1 MSFSRSVRWTPL
13 VSAIALGLALAACTA
28 GPAQEPAT
36 PTTPGA
42 SVRATP
48 CGAIAEDIVDAIQR
62 YVDSFATVAA
72 GNLEGASTIGAEQ
85 LQTAA
90 DRLRRQA
97 EVQGCSSAELT
108 GPVRAELGRLHGGTA
123 VQDAVADTF
132 KADPL
137 GTMDPSDAGAGEFE
151 VNTADEL
158 VAAVSQAGSDSV
170 IRLAAGSYDLAA
182 PLIVHRPLTLTGAG
196 PDGTTITS
204 SAASATLL
212 SVIDGDIQLRD
223 LAVEHSG
230 GLGAHVLMVTQGGY
244 DLQRVR
250 ISGARVADG
259 TGGFGIV
266 LRPTRATLDS
276 RPTSQRLTE
285 VTLVDNSA
293 GSLVVAG
300 QQAPTIQ
307 TLSVTGTDGC
317 GLCYVED
324 AAGKAS
330 DVTISNA
337 AIGVRVDQQAA
348 PALTNLDSTDAQVG
362 LGLTGSGAVKVTD
375 ARMSGGAIG
384 VHRPPGRGRSTWSA
398 RGSWTPPSWAS
409 GCPGRRPP
417 PSTTSASRARCR
429 WRLRSSGRPTCGSPA
444 GRSRRVATRGSSS
457 ASRRAGRRP
466 GWCAATSRWCWVS
479 RPACSLSTAR
489 PAR

>member
-108 GPVRAELGRLHGGTA
+108 GLVRAELGRLHGGTA

-137 GTMDPSDAGAGEFE
+137 GTMNPSDAGAGEFE

-293 GSLVVAG
+293 GGLVVAG

-307 TLSVTGTDGC
+307 MLSVTGTDGC

-337 AIGVRVDQQAA
+337 AIGVRVNQQAA
-348 PALTNLDSTDAQVG
+348 RAHQ
-362 LGLTGSGAVKVTD
+362 
-375 ARMSGGAIG
+375 
-384 VHRPPGRGRSTWSA
+384 PGQH
-398 RGSWTPPSWAS
+398 
-409 GCPGRRPP
+409 
-417 PSTTSASRARCR
+417 
-429 WRLRSSGRPTCGSPA
+429 
-444 GRSRRVATRGSSS
+444 
-457 ASRRAGRRP
+457 RRAGRPRADGQRRSQGRRRPTVGRCHRCAGHRVGDARP
-466 GWCAATSRWCWVS
+466 GPRADLGPHRAG
-479 RPACSLSTAR
+479 RPAVRDDDHHPRRHQRLGHGAGGGCGRRAGQRADHRRVGLDEWRRGGRLRRAGER
-489 PAR
+489 VGVRAGVRRQAGGAG